1 MAPRRLALLA
11 LVVALTATT
20 IVIAGCGDD
29 EGDDTVTVTETGG
42 ESVSVETNT
51 DTAETVD
58 SETEPIDTPPVDEGN
73 HGPKYF
79 QTPSGNIGCY
89 IDAQAARCDIRNRSW
104 EPPPGDP
111 AEKNCEL
118 DYGQGIVV
126 SEDHA
131 EFVCA
136 GDTSLGGP
144 NTLPYGQT
152 SQRGR
157 FVCESEPDGVT
168 CSHLENGHGFFLSKE
183 SYRIF

>member
-1 MAPRRLALLA
+1 MRRARFPLLCVALTSLALLA
-11 LVVALTATT
+11 
-20 IVIAGCGDD
+20 AGCGDD
-29 EGDDTVTVTETGG
+29 EGDETVTVTDSGDVSISTEAATEVDPET
-42 ESVSVETNT
+42 E
-51 DTAETVD
+51 A
-58 SETEPIDTPPVDEGN
+58 TEPIDTPPSDEGN

-89 IDAQAARCDIRNRSW
+89 VGAEAARCDIRNRDW

-126 SEDHA
+126 SETHA

-136 GDTSLGGP
+136 GDTALGGP
-144 NTLPYGQT
+144 RTLGYGQS

-157 FVCESEPDGVT
+157 FVCESEPDGIT
-168 CSHLENGHGFFLSKE
+168 CSHLDSGHGFFLSKE

>member
-1 MAPRRLALLA
+1 MRTLRRTAAVLASLLA
-11 LVVALTATT
+11 VAA
-20 IVIAGCGDD
+20 IAAGCGGDD
-29 EGDDTVTVTETGG
+29 EDSTVTDTVSAETETTAT
-42 ESVSVETNT
+42 EP
-51 DTAETVD
+51 AETSAATVP
-58 SETEPIDTPPVDEGN
+58 SGGAQ
-73 HGPKYF
+73 GPDYF

-89 IDAQAARCDIRNRSW
+89 VGAEAARCDIRNRDW

-126 SEDHA
+126 SETHA

-136 GDTSLGGP
+136 GDTALGGP
-144 NTLPYGQT
+144 KTLGYGQS

-157 FVCESEPDGVT
+157 FVCESEPDGIT
-168 CSHLENGHGFFLSKE
+168 CSHLDSGHGFFLSKE